1 MKILIP
7 IALLLTLTGC
17 GASVPPQASTDSRI
31 RTIASWCDEYGNR
44 VYQKTQAYGD
54 ALAVSPQDP
63 SCKTP

>member
-31 RTIASWCDEYGNR
+31 ASWCDEYGNR
-44 VYQKTQAYGD
+44 IYQNRSQGYGD
-54 ALAVSPQDP
+54 AIAVSPQDP

>member
-17 GASVPPQASTDSRI
+17 GASDTRPPAEIDNRVSTI
-31 RTIASWCDEYGNR
+31 TSWCDEYGNR
-44 VYQKTQAYGD
+44 VYTRDRYPD